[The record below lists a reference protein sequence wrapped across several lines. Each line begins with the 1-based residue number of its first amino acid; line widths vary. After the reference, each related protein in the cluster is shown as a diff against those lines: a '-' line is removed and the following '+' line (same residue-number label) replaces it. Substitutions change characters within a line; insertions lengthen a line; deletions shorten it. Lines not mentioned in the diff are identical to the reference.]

1 MIKKANILVVDDEE
15 VVRLSYARSL
25 ASEHCKVEMV
35 SNGKDALQV
44 MTQRPF
50 DVVLLDLLMPGM
62 NGMTVLSSIK
72 RQWPESEV
80 IIITGYPA
88 LETAKEAVSLG
99 AYDYLAKPAGPDD
112 VINAT
117 HSAMN
122 HKRWALRNE
131 PASSSSTLH

>member
-1 MIKKANILVVDDEE
+1 MLNKTNILVVDDEE

-25 ASEHCKVEMV
+25 ASAHCKVEMV
-35 SNGKDALQV
+35 SNGQEALNV
-44 MTQRPF
+44 MGQRPF
-50 DVVLLDLLMPGM
+50 DVVLLDLRMPGM
-62 NGMTVLSSIK
+62 NGMTVLSTIK

-117 HSAMN
+117 HGAMN
-122 HKRWALRNE
+122 HKRWTLRRE
-131 PASSSSTLH
+131 PTSSCAVLH